1 MISKKLVSTS
11 AVLLLIIGLAV
22 GAGGGYYITHSI
34 LQSQIKDYSDQ
45 IMTLTSDVSNLTS
58 TVSNLNTANLDL
70 QTQISNFE
78 NQISGLENQVS
89 GLETQ
94 VSDYESQVTTL
105 ETQVSSLQ
113 SELIE
118 AQNTIEDYEEQLA
131 QIEPRISFYRSI
143 LQRYYESNPIQ
154 IGITATSEVS
164 RPTVQTVASIAESE
178 INDYC
183 IKGEHPFR
191 FRIVVADNF
200 GSEVKA
206 VDNIVNFSRYGI
218 NLVVGH
224 ESSAHC
230 TVSLPHISERKMI
243 LLSSSANAR
252 SLAIVGDN
260 FLRLCPTDLGQIPA
274 MVQTLVSW
282 GIDTV
287 IVIQRGDTWGD
298 GIYDSFKEK
307 FESNGGVIYERI
319 RYEVTAETFVSYLNR
334 AEQSAQKAVGEY
346 GANKVAIQLIST
358 DEAVSII
365 KVAKNYPTIYD
376 MYWFGTEINSNRI
389 TLFDDAPTE
398 ADRLKIFSPMIAQ
411 EENTEYFEFANKYVT
426 KTGKTPSFYTSAMY
440 DACWLYALSIIETGT
455 TETSKIKPKL
465 FEIAENYRGTSGLC
479 KLDAYGD
486 RYSVDYGIWGYRFK
500 DTQLVEIRYG
510 YYDFDT
516 GLVTWFPNTDITPP
530 G

>member
-1 MISKKLVSTS
+1 MITKKLASTPL
-11 AVLLLIIGLAV
+11 VLLIIISLAI
-22 GAGGGYYITHSI
+22 GAGGGYFATYSV

-45 IMTLTSDVSNLTS
+45 ITTLTSNVSNLTT
-58 TVSNLNTANLDL
+58 TVSNLNTLNLDL
-70 QTQISNFE
+70 QAQISDLE
-78 NQISGLENQVS
+78 NQITGLENQVS
-89 GLETQ
+89 GLESH

-113 SELIE
+113 FELVE
-118 AQNTIEDYEEQLA
+118 AQTTIEDYEEQLA
-131 QIEPRISFYRSI
+131 QVEPRMSFYKSI

-164 RPTVQTVASIAESE
+164 LPTVQAVASLAESE
-178 INDYC
+178 INDFC
-183 IKGEHPFR
+183 IKGGHPFR
-191 FRIVVADNF
+191 FKIVVADNY
-200 GSEVKA
+200 GLEVKA
-206 VDNIVNFSRYGI
+206 VDNIVNFSNHGI

-252 SLAIVGDN
+252 SLAIIGDN

-274 MVQTLVSW
+274 MVQTLISW
-282 GIDTV
+282 GIDAV

-298 GIYDSFKEK
+298 GIYNSFKEK
-307 FESNGGVIYERI
+307 FESKGGVVYERI
-319 RYEVTAETFVSYLNR
+319 RYEATAETFVSYLNR
-334 AEQSAQKAVGEY
+334 AAQLAQKAISEY

-358 DEAVSII
+358 NEAVSII

-376 MYWFGTEINSNRI
+376 MYWFGTENNSHRT

-398 ADRLKIFSPMIAQ
+398 ADRLKIFSPTIAQ
-411 EENTEYFEFANKYVT
+411 EESVEYYKFANQYVT
-426 KTGKTPSFYTSAMY
+426 KTGKTPGFYTSAMY

-465 FEIAENYRGTSGLC
+465 LELAENYRGASGLC
-479 KLDAYGD
+479 KFDMFGD
-486 RYSVDYGIWGYRFK
+486 RYSVDYEIWGYRLK
-500 DTQLVEIRYG
+500 DTQFAEILYG
-510 YYDFDT
+510 YYDSDT
-516 GLVTWFPNTDITPP
+516 GQVSWFPNTGITPP
-530 G
+530 V